1 MTFPLASRRAFI
13 RASIAAAS
21 APLALLA
28 PTAQAQTGNWPS
40 KPVRIVV
47 PYAPGGLSDAVA
59 RLLAERLALGQPVI
73 VDNKPGGGGVIGMGV
88 VAKAAADGHTLAFSA
103 ISPLTLSPHTH
114 RVPYDALTDFAP
126 VARVMVSP
134 VYLLATPAFT
144 GKTFADAIAQAR
156 AQPDQVSFATS
167 GVGSLGHLM
176 LEQISRKAQVRFNHV
191 PYKGGGQIATDAA
204 GGQFQLFTANPGAA
218 LNALVERGKLRVLA
232 VAAPGRMPG
241 LPDVPTIDELGH
253 PEANMNSVFGVFAPA
268 RTPPEVIQRLHEA
281 INRVLAERDV
291 QERLRQLDYLVSPAT
306 IAAFTDQLRREHAAN
321 GRLLKESGIR
331 LE

>member
-21 APLALLA
+21 APMALLA
-28 PTAQAQTGNWPS
+28 PTAQAQTGAWPS

-114 RVPYDALTDFAP
+114 QVPYDALTDFAP

-156 AQPDQVSFATS
+156 AQPDQVTFATS

-306 IAAFTDQLRREHAAN
+306 IVAFTDQLRREHAAN

>member
-1 MTFPLASRRAFI
+1 MTVPLASRRAFI

-21 APLALLA
+21 APMALLA
-28 PTAQAQTGNWPS
+28 PTAQAQTGAWPS

-59 RLLAERLALGQPVI
+59 RLLGERLALGQPVI

-114 RVPYDALTDFAP
+114 QVPYDALTDFAP

-156 AQPDQVSFATS
+156 AQPDQVTFATS

-176 LEQISRKAQVRFNHV
+176 LEQISRKAQVRFTHV

-218 LNALVERGKLRVLA
+218 LNALVERGRLRVLA

-241 LPDVPTIDELGH
+241 LPDVPTVDELGH

-306 IAAFTDQLRREHAAN
+306 IAVFTDQLRREHAAN
-321 GRLLKESGIR
+321 GRLLRESGIR